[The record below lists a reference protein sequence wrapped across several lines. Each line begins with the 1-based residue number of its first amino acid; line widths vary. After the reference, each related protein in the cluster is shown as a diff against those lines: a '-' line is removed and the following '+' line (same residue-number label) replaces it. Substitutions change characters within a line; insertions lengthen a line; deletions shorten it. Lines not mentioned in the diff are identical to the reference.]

1 MARSDEDAGRHLAAL
16 GLWDVVSIMIGI
28 VVGVSIYEVPPIM
41 LQNVSGPGTALGIWI
56 LCGLL
61 SFVGA
66 LCIAELAST
75 YPHSGGDYVYLTRAF
90 GPGLGFQFGW
100 FQLAAIRTANIA
112 MMGFV
117 FADYVAKLW
126 DVPKN
131 QLWLWTFGA
140 VGVLAF
146 LNLLGVVFGK
156 GTQNFLTLA
165 KVIGLAGVVVAGFG
179 WPLPQATV
187 EPSAPTGTPSL
198 ANALVVVFLAYGG
211 WNDAAFVAAEVR
223 GGPKAIARALLL
235 GTAAITLIYVL
246 INAAFLWGLGF
257 ERASQSKAIAAD
269 LLALPLGEGGKRAM
283 SLLVMISALGAI
295 NGMLLSGSRVYA
307 TMGVDHPVFAWLG
320 RSYGRMRTPW
330 AALLAQT
337 AISLAMIT
345 VVGTDGGRALVD
357 SLLASV
363 GLPPAKWEGHG
374 GFEVLMVF
382 TTPLFWLFFFLTS
395 LSLFALRRR
404 DADIARPFAVPLYPV
419 LPLLFSG
426 ICAYMIYA
434 GISYARHLGLL
445 GGLFAAAGL
454 LTALGLLLYY
464 LSRRMVRPRVH
475 TGQPTVKT
483 VSHPD

>member
-1 MARSDEDAGRHLAAL
+1 
-16 GLWDVVSIMIGI
+16 
-28 VVGVSIYEVPPIM
+28 
-41 LQNVSGPGTALGIWI
+41 
-56 LCGLL
+56 
-61 SFVGA
+61 
-66 LCIAELAST
+66 
-75 YPHSGGDYVYLTRAF
+75 
-90 GPGLGFQFGW
+90 
-100 FQLAAIRTANIA
+100 
-112 MMGFV
+112 
-117 FADYVAKLW
+117 
-126 DVPKN
+126 
-131 QLWLWTFGA
+131 
-140 VGVLAF
+140 
-146 LNLLGVVFGK
+146 
-156 GTQNFLTLA
+156 
-165 KVIGLAGVVVAGFG
+165 
-179 WPLPQATV
+179 
-187 EPSAPTGTPSL
+187 
-198 ANALVVVFLAYGG
+198 VVVFLAYGG

-223 GGPKAIARALLL
+223 GGPKAIARALLV

-257 ERASQSKAIAAD
+257 ERASQSQAIAAD

-337 AISLAMIT
+337 AISLVMIAI
-345 VVGTDGGRALVD
+345 VGTDGGRALVD
-357 SLLASV
+357 SLLVSV

-382 TTPLFWLFFFLTS
+382 TTPLFWLFFFFTS

-404 DADIARPFAVPLYPV
+404 DADIPRPFAVPLYPV

-445 GGLFAAAGL
+445 GGLFAVAGL

-475 TGQPTVKT
+475 TGQPTVKPI
-483 VSHPD
+483 SHPD